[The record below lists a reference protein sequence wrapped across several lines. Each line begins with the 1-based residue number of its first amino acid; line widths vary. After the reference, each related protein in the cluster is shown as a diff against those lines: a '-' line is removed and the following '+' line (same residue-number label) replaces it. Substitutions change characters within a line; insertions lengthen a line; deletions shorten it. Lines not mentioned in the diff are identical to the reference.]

1 MQVNNLPLKN
11 ITVCDFSWVG
21 AGPIATNI
29 LGQFGANIIKIES
42 KSKPE
47 VLRFGYPFKDGKP
60 GIERSGYFANRNPNK
75 RSISL
80 NMSMPEARDVI
91 VRLIKKSD
99 IVINN
104 FRAGQMEKW
113 NLGYEDVKEIKKDII
128 YVTMSIQG
136 DEGPHNRSAGFG
148 ITLNALVGFTHLTA
162 DPEGEPF
169 GTGTSYTDHIA
180 VPSHAVA
187 GIIAAFF
194 YRDRTGEGQRVE
206 VPQAQAA
213 ICLKPLDIM
222 DYASNKRIQ
231 QPLGLKDSA
240 AAPHGV
246 YKVSGYRKWISI
258 AVFSDNEWCML
269 KKVMGNPDWAKDNM
283 FDTLQGRLDHQDILD
298 KKIEDWTEIQDG
310 PQLQSKLM
318 KSGVPAGMVQDA
330 RAMIEDQQ
338 LAQSDFWA
346 YLDHPEVGKTL
357 YNKVPMRFSKTPAIM
372 ETAAALLGEHTHEV
386 LTDFLGYSDTEFK
399 KLENKKVFD

>member
-1 MQVNNLPLKN
+1 MAANDLPLKN

-29 LGQFGANIIKIES
+29 LGQFGADIIKIES
-42 KSKPE
+42 KSKPDL
-47 VLRFGYPFKDGKP
+47 LRAGYPFKDGKF

-80 NMSMPEARDVI
+80 NMNMPDARDVVI
-91 VRLIKKSD
+91 RLIKKSD

-113 NLGYEDVKEIKKDII
+113 NLGYEDVKEIKKEII

-136 DEGPHNRSAGFG
+136 DEGPHSHSAGFG
-148 ITLNALVGFTHLTA
+148 VTLNALVGFTYLTGN
-162 DPEGEPF
+162 PGGEPF

-180 VPSHAVA
+180 VPSHAIV
-187 GIIAAFF
+187 GIMAALLQ
-194 YRDRTGEGQRVE
+194 RDRTGEGQRVE

-222 DYASNKRIQ
+222 DYAVNKRIQ
-231 QPLGLKDSA
+231 QPLGSKDPN

-246 YKVSGYRKWISI
+246 YKVLGYRKWISI
-258 AVFSDNEWCML
+258 AVFSDNQWCIL
-269 KKVMGNPDWAKDNM
+269 KKVMGNPDWSEDDM
-283 FDTLQGRLDHQDILD
+283 FDTLQGRLDNQDVLD
-298 KKIEDWTEIQDG
+298 RKIEEWTEIQDG
-310 PQLQSKLM
+310 TQLQYRLM
-318 KSGVPAGMVQDA
+318 ESGVPVGMVQDA
-330 RAMIEDQQ
+330 RAVIEDPQ
-338 LAQSDFWA
+338 LAQNDFWA
-346 YLDHPEVGKTL
+346 HLDHPEVGITL

-372 ETAAALLGEHTHEV
+372 ETSAPFLGEHTHEV
-386 LTDFLGYSDTEFK
+386 LTDFLGYSDAECKELEDK
-399 KLENKKVFD
+399 KILD

>member
-1 MQVNNLPLKN
+1 MEENNLPLKD

-47 VLRFGYPFKDGKP
+47 VLRVGYPFKDGKP

-75 RSISL
+75 KSISL
-80 NMSMPEARDVI
+80 NMKMPEARDVV

-136 DEGPHNRSAGFG
+136 DEGPHSHTAGFG
-148 ITLNALVGFTHLTA
+148 VTLNALVGFTHLTA
-162 DPEGEPF
+162 PPDGEPL

-180 VPSHAVA
+180 VPVHTLV
-187 GIIAAFF
+187 GIMAALLH
-194 YRDRTGEGQRVE
+194 RDRTGEGQRVE

-213 ICLKPLDIM
+213 ICLKPLDVI
-222 DYASNKRIQ
+222 DYAANERVQ
-231 QPLGLKDSA
+231 QPLGLRDPN

-246 YKVSGYRKWISI
+246 YKVLGYRKWIAI
-258 AVFSDNEWCML
+258 AVFSGDHWFGL
-269 KKVMGNPDWAKDNM
+269 KKVMENPEWAKDDA
-283 FDTLQGRLDHQDILD
+283 FDTLKGRLANQDILD
-298 KKIEDWTEIQDG
+298 QNIENWTRIQDG
-310 PQLQSKLM
+310 NQLQHRLLEA
-318 KSGVPAGMVQDA
+318 GIPAGMVQDA
-330 RAMIEDQQ
+330 RAMIEDPQIATQ
-338 LAQSDFWA
+338 DFWA
-346 YLDHPEVGKTL
+346 YLDHPEVGLTL
-357 YNKVPMRFSKTPAIM
+357 YNKVPMRFSKTSAILK
-372 ETAAALLGEHTHEV
+372 TAALLLGQHT
-386 LTDFLGYSDTEFK
+386 Y
-399 KLENKKVFD
+399 